1 VPYEEVAF
9 PLTLTAMNID
19 HFMYAGPQLG
29 PLCASFQALAG
40 VEPEPGGQ
48 HPQLGTCNRLVGSG
62 GPLYLELIAPDPSST
77 ATSPMRSGIEALG
90 RPGLHRFVMNATG
103 ADLDALQSVYAR
115 VGVPAQVHDMHRL
128 TPAGATLRWRLLVP
142 EANRF
147 GLFAPFFI
155 DWLDTP
161 HPALSLAPN
170 FKLLRCE
177 AGHPSAGELTALWAE
192 LGVDIALH
200 AADAPYM
207 QLLVQ
212 TARGNVTLTSN
223 P

>member
-1 VPYEEVAF
+1 
-9 PLTLTAMNID
+9 MNID

-29 PLCASFQALAG
+29 PLCASFQALTG
-40 VEPEPGGQ
+40 VEAQPGGQ

-77 ATSPMRSGIEALG
+77 ASSPMRSGIEALA
-90 RPGLHRFVMNATG
+90 RPSLHRFVMNASG
-103 ADLDALQSVYAR
+103 GDLGELQAAYAR
-115 VGVPAQVHDMHRL
+115 ARIPAQVHDMHRL

-142 EANRF
+142 DTNRF

-161 HPALSLAPN
+161 HPAASLHAN
-170 FKLLRCE
+170 FKMVRCE
-177 AGHPSAGELTALWAE
+177 AGHPSAGELSALWAE
-192 LGVDIALH
+192 LGVGMALH
-200 AADAPYM
+200 ASDAPYM

-212 TARGNVTLTSN
+212 TARGNIALTSN

>member
-1 VPYEEVAF
+1 
-9 PLTLTAMNID
+9 MNID

-29 PLCASFQALAG
+29 PLCASFQALTG
-40 VEPEPGGQ
+40 VEPQPGGR

-62 GPLYLELIAPDPSST
+62 GSLYLELIAPDPSAT
-77 ATSPMRSGIEALG
+77 ATSPMRSGIEALD

-103 ADLDALQSVYAR
+103 GDLGALQATYAR
-115 VGVPAQVHDMHRL
+115 ARIPAQAHDMHRV

-142 EANRF
+142 DTNRF

-161 HPALSLAPN
+161 HPASSLPAD
-170 FKLLRCE
+170 FTTLRCE
-177 AGHPSAGELTALWAE
+177 AGHPCAGELSALWAE
-192 LGVDIALH
+192 LGVGIELH
-200 AADAPYM
+200 PSDAPYM

-212 TARGNVTLTSN
+212 TVRGDLALTSN

>member
-1 VPYEEVAF
+1 
-9 PLTLTAMNID
+9 MNID

-29 PLCASFQALAG
+29 RLCAGFQALTG

-48 HPQLGTCNRLVGSG
+48 HPQLGTCNRLVGTG
-62 GPLYLELIAPDPSST
+62 GSLYLELIAPDPSST
-77 ATSPMRSGIEALG
+77 ATSPMRSGIEALT

-103 ADLDALQSVYAR
+103 RDLDALQSAYAR
-115 VGVPAQVHDMHRL
+115 ASIPARIHDMHRL

-161 HPALSLAPN
+161 HPASSLRAD
-170 FKLLRCE
+170 FAVVRCE
-177 AGHPSAGELTALWAE
+177 AGHPSAGELSALWVE
-192 LGVDIALH
+192 LDVRVELH
-200 AADAPYM
+200 ASDAPYM
-207 QLLVQ
+207 RLLVQ
-212 TARGNVTLTSN
+212 TTRGTIALTSN
-223 P
+223 Q

>member
-1 VPYEEVAF
+1 
-9 PLTLTAMNID
+9 MDID
-19 HFMYAGPQLG
+19 HFMYAGPQLE
-29 PLCASFQALAG
+29 PLCAGFQALTG

-62 GPLYLELIAPDPSST
+62 GPLYLELIAPDPAST
-77 ATSPMRSGIEALG
+77 ASSPMRSSIEALG
-90 RPGLHRFVMNATG
+90 RPGLHRFIMNATG
-103 ADLDALQSVYAR
+103 GDLGALQSVYAR
-115 VGVPAQVHDMHRL
+115 AGVDARVHDMHRV

-161 HPALSLAPN
+161 HPASSLRAD
-170 FKLLRCE
+170 FTLARCE
-177 AGHPSAGELTALWAE
+177 AGHPSTSELAPLWAQ
-192 LGVDIALH
+192 LGVGIELH
-200 AADAPYM
+200 PSDAPYM
-207 QLLVQ
+207 RLLVH
-212 TARGNVTLTSN
+212 TVRGSIALTSN